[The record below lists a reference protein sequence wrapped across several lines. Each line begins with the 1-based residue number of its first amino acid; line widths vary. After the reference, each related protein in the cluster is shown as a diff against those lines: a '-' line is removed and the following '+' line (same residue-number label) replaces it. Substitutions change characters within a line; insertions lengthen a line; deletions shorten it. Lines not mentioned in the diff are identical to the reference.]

1 MPVKAKQASPSPK
14 GEGRKLRRAR
24 NVLRRWQ
31 ARLDSGE
38 PYDSEL
44 NEHVRTEIEEG
55 RFERACALILADK
68 LRNS

>member
-1 MPVKAKQASPSPK
+1 MPKQASPSPK
-14 GEGRKLRRAR
+14 GEGRRLRRAR

-38 PYDSEL
+38 PYDSA
-44 NEHVRTEIEEG
+44 EIEKG